1 MLFRSSQRKYLRD
14 KNFNSKPRVK
24 ILISGLNISDMRFK
38 CAFLDRDGVI
48 NQDKGYISKVSDFK
62 IYPGVGK
69 AISLLNKRNYL
80 VIIITNQSGIGRGL
94 IKIKELENLH
104 NHLRKKIKKDR
115 AKIDDIF
122 YCPFHPEFGRGKYKK
137 KSNDRKPGDGMIR
150 KAIKKWKI
158 DTKKSFMIGDKISD
172 KIAAKKAKIKF
183 FYKKEKNL
191 NTQMKIILK

>member
-1 MLFRSSQRKYLRD
+1 
-14 KNFNSKPRVK
+14 
-24 ILISGLNISDMRFK
+24 MRFK

-48 NQDKGYISKVSDFK
+48 NQDKGYISKISDFK

-94 IKIKELENLH
+94 IKIKDLENLH
-104 NHLRKKIKKDR
+104 NYLKKKIKKDR

-122 YCPFHPEFGRGKYKK
+122 YCPFHPEFGKGKYKK

-158 DTKKSFMIGDKISD
+158 DTKTSFMIGDKISD
-172 KIAAKKAKIKF
+172 KLAAKKAKIRF

-191 NTQMKIILK
+191 NTQIKNILK

>member
-1 MLFRSSQRKYLRD
+1 
-14 KNFNSKPRVK
+14 
-24 ILISGLNISDMRFK
+24 MRFK

-48 NQDKGYISKVSDFK
+48 NQDRGYISKISDFK

-69 AISLLNKRNYL
+69 AISLLNKKNYL
-80 VIIITNQSGIGRGL
+80 VIIITNQSGVGRGL

-104 NHLRKKIKKDR
+104 NYLKKKIKKDG

-122 YCPFHPEFGRGKYKK
+122 YCPFHPEFGKGKFKK

-158 DTKKSFMIGDKISD
+158 ETKTSFMIGDKISD
-172 KIAAKKAKIKF
+172 KMSAKKAKIRF
-183 FYKKEKNL
+183 FYKKERNL
-191 NTQMKIILK
+191 NTQIKNILK

>member
-1 MLFRSSQRKYLRD
+1 
-14 KNFNSKPRVK
+14 
-24 ILISGLNISDMRFK
+24 MRFK

-48 NQDKGYISKVSDFK
+48 NQDRGYISKISDFK

-69 AISLLNKRNYL
+69 AISLLNKKNYL
-80 VIIITNQSGIGRGL
+80 VIIITNQSGVGRGL

-104 NHLRKKIKKDR
+104 NYLKKKIKKDG

-122 YCPFHPEFGRGKYKK
+122 YSPFHPEFGKRKFKK

-158 DTKKSFMIGDKISD
+158 ETKNSFMIGDKISD
-172 KIAAKKAKIKF
+172 KMSAKKAKIRF
-183 FYKKEKNL
+183 FYKKERNL
-191 NTQMKIILK
+191 NTQIKNILK

>member
-1 MLFRSSQRKYLRD
+1 
-14 KNFNSKPRVK
+14 
-24 ILISGLNISDMRFK
+24 MRYK
-38 CAFLDRDGVI
+38 CVFLDRDGVI
-48 NQDKGYISKVSDFK
+48 NQDKGYISKISDFK

-69 AISLLNKRNYL
+69 AISLLNKKKYL

-94 IKIKELENLH
+94 IKIKELEYLH
-104 NHLRKKIKKDR
+104 NYLKKKIKKDG

-122 YCPFHPEFGRGKYKK
+122 YCPFHPEFGKGKYKK

>member
-1 MLFRSSQRKYLRD
+1 
-14 KNFNSKPRVK
+14 
-24 ILISGLNISDMRFK
+24 MRIK

-48 NQDKGYISKVSDFK
+48 NQDKGYISKISDFK

-69 AISLLNKRNYL
+69 AISLLNKKNYL

-104 NHLRKKIKKDR
+104 NHLKKKIKKDG

-122 YCPFHPEFGRGKYKK
+122 YCPFHPEFGKGKYKK
-137 KSNDRKPGDGMIR
+137 KSNDRKPGDGMIK

-158 DTKKSFMIGDKISD
+158 NTKTSFMIGDKISD
-172 KIAAKKAKIKF
+172 KQAAKKAKIKF

-191 NTQMKIILK
+191 NTQIKNILK

>member
-1 MLFRSSQRKYLRD
+1 MK
-14 KNFNSKPRVK
+14 
-24 ILISGLNISDMRFK
+24 FK

-48 NQDKGYISKVSDFK
+48 NQDKGYISKISDFK

-69 AISLLNKRNYL
+69 AISLLNKKNYL

-94 IKIKELENLH
+94 IKIKELKNIH
-104 NHLRKKIKKDR
+104 NYLRKKIKKYGG
-115 AKIDDIF
+115 KIDDIF
-122 YCPFHPEFGRGKYKK
+122 YCPFHPEFGKGKYKK

-158 DTKKSFMIGDKISD
+158 NSKDSFMIGDKTSD
-172 KIAAKKAKIKF
+172 KLAAKKAKIKF

-191 NTQMKIILK
+191 NTQIKNILK

>member
-1 MLFRSSQRKYLRD
+1 MK
-14 KNFNSKPRVK
+14 
-24 ILISGLNISDMRFK
+24 FK

-48 NQDKGYISKVSDFK
+48 NQDKGYISKISDFK

-69 AISLLNKRNYL
+69 AISLLNKKNYL

-104 NHLRKKIKKDR
+104 NHLKKKIKKDG

-137 KSNDRKPGDGMIR
+137 KSNDRKPGDGMIK

-158 DTKKSFMIGDKISD
+158 NTKTSFMIGDKISD
-172 KIAAKKAKIKF
+172 KQAAKKAKIKF
-183 FYKKEKNL
+183 FYKNEKNL
-191 NTQMKIILK
+191 NTQIKNILK

>member
-1 MLFRSSQRKYLRD
+1 M
-14 KNFNSKPRVK
+14 
-24 ILISGLNISDMRFK
+24 GFK

-48 NQDKGYISKVSDFK
+48 NEDKGYISKISDFK

-69 AISLLNKRNYL
+69 AISLLNKKNYL

-104 NHLRKKIKKDR
+104 NHLKKKIKKDG

-122 YCPFHPEFGRGKYKK
+122 YCPFHPEFGKGKYKK
-137 KSNDRKPGDGMIR
+137 KSNDRKPGDGMIK

-158 DTKKSFMIGDKISD
+158 NTKSSFMIGDKISD
-172 KIAAKKAKIKF
+172 KLAAKKAKIKF

-191 NTQMKIILK
+191 NTQIKNILK

>member
-1 MLFRSSQRKYLRD
+1 
-14 KNFNSKPRVK
+14 
-24 ILISGLNISDMRFK
+24 MRFK

-69 AISLLNKRNYL
+69 AISLLNKRDYL

-104 NHLRKKIKKDR
+104 NYLRKKIKKDR

-122 YCPFHPEFGRGKYKK
+122 YCPFHPEFGKGKYKK

-158 DTKKSFMIGDKISD
+158 DTKNSFMIGDKISD
-172 KIAAKKAKIKF
+172 KLAAKKAKIKF

>member
-1 MLFRSSQRKYLRD
+1 M
-14 KNFNSKPRVK
+14 
-24 ILISGLNISDMRFK
+24 GFK

-48 NQDKGYISKVSDFK
+48 NEDKGYISKISDFK

-104 NHLRKKIKKDR
+104 NHLRKKIKKYR

-122 YCPFHPEFGRGKYKK
+122 YCPFHSKFGKGKYKK
-137 KSNDRKPGDGMIR
+137 KAMIENQ
-150 KAIKKWKI
+150 A
-158 DTKKSFMIGDKISD
+158 MV
-172 KIAAKKAKIKF
+172 
-183 FYKKEKNL
+183 
-191 NTQMKIILK
+191 

>member
-1 MLFRSSQRKYLRD
+1 
-14 KNFNSKPRVK
+14 
-24 ILISGLNISDMRFK
+24 MRIK

-48 NQDKGYISKVSDFK
+48 NQDKGYISKISDFK

-69 AISLLNKRNYL
+69 AISLLNKKNYL

-104 NHLRKKIKKDR
+104 NHLKKKIKKDG

-137 KSNDRKPGDGMIR
+137 KSNDRKPGDGMIK

-158 DTKKSFMIGDKISD
+158 NTKTSFMIGDKISD
-172 KIAAKKAKIKF
+172 KQAAKKAKIKF

-191 NTQMKIILK
+191 NTQIKNILK

>member
-1 MLFRSSQRKYLRD
+1 
-14 KNFNSKPRVK
+14 
-24 ILISGLNISDMRFK
+24 MRFK
-38 CAFLDRDGVI
+38 CAFFDRDGVI
-48 NQDKGYISKVSDFK
+48 NQDKGYISKTSDFK

-69 AISLLNKRNYL
+69 AITLLNKKNYL

-104 NHLRKKIKKDR
+104 NHLKKKIKNDG

-122 YCPFHPEFGRGKYKK
+122 YCPFHPEFGKGKYKK

-158 DTKKSFMIGDKISD
+158 DPKTSFMIGDKISD
-172 KIAAKKAKIKF
+172 KLAAKKAKIKF
-183 FYKKEKNL
+183 YYKKEKNL
-191 NTQMKIILK
+191 NTQIKNILK

>member
-1 MLFRSSQRKYLRD
+1 
-14 KNFNSKPRVK
+14 
-24 ILISGLNISDMRFK
+24 MRFK

-104 NHLRKKIKKDR
+104 NYLRKKIKKDR

-122 YCPFHPEFGRGKYKK
+122 YCPFHPEFGKGKYKK

>member
-1 MLFRSSQRKYLRD
+1 MK
-14 KNFNSKPRVK
+14 
-24 ILISGLNISDMRFK
+24 FK

-48 NQDKGYISKVSDFK
+48 NQDKGYISKISDFK

-69 AISLLNKRNYL
+69 AISLLNKKNYL

-104 NHLRKKIKKDR
+104 NHLKKKIKKNG

-122 YCPFHPEFGRGKYKK
+122 YCPFHPEFGKGKYKK
-137 KSNDRKPGDGMIR
+137 KSNDRKPGDGMII

-158 DTKKSFMIGDKISD
+158 DAKTSFMIGDKISD
-172 KIAAKKAKIKF
+172 KLAAKKAKIRF

-191 NTQMKIILK
+191 NIQIKNILK

>member
-1 MLFRSSQRKYLRD
+1 M
-14 KNFNSKPRVK
+14 
-24 ILISGLNISDMRFK
+24 GFK

-48 NQDKGYISKVSDFK
+48 NEDKGYISKISDFK

-69 AISLLNKRNYL
+69 AINLLNKKNYL

-104 NHLRKKIKKDR
+104 NHLKKKIKKDG

-122 YCPFHPEFGRGKYKK
+122 YCPFHPEFGKGKYKK
-137 KSNDRKPGDGMIR
+137 KSNDRKPGDGMIK

-158 DTKKSFMIGDKISD
+158 NTKTSFMIGDKISD
-172 KIAAKKAKIKF
+172 KQAAKKAKIKF

-191 NTQMKIILK
+191 NTQIKNILK

>member
-1 MLFRSSQRKYLRD
+1 
-14 KNFNSKPRVK
+14 
-24 ILISGLNISDMRFK
+24 MRFK

-48 NQDKGYISKVSDFK
+48 NQDKGYISKISDFK

-69 AISLLNKRNYL
+69 AINLLNKKNYL

-94 IKIKELENLH
+94 IKIKELKNLH
-104 NHLRKKIKKDR
+104 NYLKKKISKYGG
-115 AKIDDIF
+115 KIDDIF
-122 YCPFHPEFGRGKYKK
+122 YCPFHPEFGKGKYKK

-158 DTKKSFMIGDKISD
+158 DTKTSFMIGDKISD
-172 KIAAKKAKIKF
+172 KLAAKKAKIRF

-191 NTQMKIILK
+191 NTQIKNILK

>member
-1 MLFRSSQRKYLRD
+1 M
-14 KNFNSKPRVK
+14 
-24 ILISGLNISDMRFK
+24 GFK

-48 NQDKGYISKVSDFK
+48 NEDKGYISKISDFK

-69 AISLLNKRNYL
+69 AISLLNKKKYL

-104 NHLRKKIKKDR
+104 NYLKKKIKKDG

-122 YCPFHPEFGRGKYKK
+122 YCPFHPEFGKGKYKK
-137 KSNDRKPGDGMIR
+137 KSNDRKPGDGMIK

-158 DTKKSFMIGDKISD
+158 NIKTSFMIGDKISD
-172 KIAAKKAKIKF
+172 KLAAKKAKIKF

-191 NTQMKIILK
+191 NTQIKNILK

>member
-1 MLFRSSQRKYLRD
+1 
-14 KNFNSKPRVK
+14 
-24 ILISGLNISDMRFK
+24 MRFK
-38 CAFLDRDGVI
+38 SAFLDRDGVI
-48 NQDKGYISKVSDFK
+48 NQDRGYISKISDFK

-69 AISLLNKRNYL
+69 AISLLNKKNYI

-94 IKIKELENLH
+94 IKVKELENLH
-104 NHLRKKIKKDR
+104 NHLKKKIKKEG

-122 YCPFHPEFGRGKYKK
+122 YCPFHPEFGKGKYKK

-158 DTKKSFMIGDKISD
+158 DPKTSFMIGDKISD
-172 KIAAKKAKIKF
+172 KLAAKKAKIKF

-191 NTQMKIILK
+191 NTQIKNILK

>member
-1 MLFRSSQRKYLRD
+1 
-14 KNFNSKPRVK
+14 
-24 ILISGLNISDMRFK
+24 MRFK
-38 CAFLDRDGVI
+38 CVFLDRDGVI

-104 NHLRKKIKKDR
+104 NYLRKKIKKDG

-122 YCPFHPEFGRGKYKK
+122 YCPFHPEFGKGKYKK

-158 DTKKSFMIGDKISD
+158 DPKTSFMIGDKISD
-172 KIAAKKAKIKF
+172 KLAAKKAKIKF
-183 FYKKEKNL
+183 YYKKEKNL
-191 NTQMKIILK
+191 NTQIKNILK